1 MTIKRDDRRC
11 GEALRFYY
19 IGKFLGAK
27 HETYSSAAIVYCL
40 SGASYDVGQGSSKR
54 TTMVADPDGAV
65 CSAPPVHK
73 RGVQTKS
80 NGRCCQLPSVRIF
93 SSVLFSGR
101 KKSSLLQ
108 DSLACFWLGGYFYPR
123 LLIGRIFFIRG
134 FWLGGYL
141 SGCQCQ
147 PRHITARFAPN
158 RPGIFALIPS
168 PQDTSISLG
177 EFKSSRSFQ

>member
-1 MTIKRDDRRC
+1 MNFQERRLGFPKRAYFWKFIMMATLGEWSKDGLTKIGSLRGKIQMEDTKVDDHLPISSEIRSKKI
-11 GEALRFYY
+11 FY
-19 IGKFLGAK
+19 K
-27 HETYSSAAIVYCL
+27 
-40 SGASYDVGQGSSKR
+40 
-54 TTMVADPDGAV
+54 
-65 CSAPPVHK
+65 
-73 RGVQTKS
+73 
-80 NGRCCQLPSVRIF
+80 IF
-93 SSVLFSGR
+93 SPP
-101 KKSSLLQ
+101 KILLQ